1 MPVDPA
7 IVEEYAL
14 LDHQVV
20 AFKSKLKRHDELR
33 KEILAGYESLDG
45 AETAIAKGQ
54 TYDALI
60 SEADNKR
67 EITQTGKT
75 KLRKLWG
82 IPTFLLRCQIALKHL
97 PDPHDPGNLYSIST
111 KTGPRHVSVVP
122 AQAELKLAA

>member
-45 AETAIAKGQ
+45 AETAIAKGK
-54 TYDALI
+54 THDALI

-67 EITQTGKT
+67 EITPAGKT

-82 IPTFLLRCQIALKHL
+82 LATYILRSTPALKHL
-97 PDPHDPGNLYSIST
+97 PDPKDPGNVYSIST
-111 KTGPRHVSVVP
+111 KTGPRHVSVIP
-122 AQAELKLAA
+122 AQQKAA